1 MKKILFFFIINP
13 ILFFGTYAMDRYVHY
28 GHQQKKSHREYRTTF
43 QRQNNSCNFS
53 DAEKDVISDD
63 ISNIDSEDEVPSSKD
78 KKMLFMPR
86 GKPVLT
92 TKRASSKIIPQP
104 FVLPQHLQNQE
115 KTKSFMTKA
124 LFANSS
130 DVRIYAMETYGY
142 LGEIKKLILKVVV
155 ESDRKTFL
163 SKVQEIETNLQK
175 VLMKNFL
182 ETSDKE
188 IAKLCVEHSVALLK
202 EVQSAL

>member
-1 MKKILFFFIINP
+1 
-13 ILFFGTYAMDRYVHY
+13 MDRYVHS
-28 GHQQKKSHREYRTTF
+28 GHQQKKSHKEYRTTF
-43 QRQNNSCNFS
+43 HRQNSDNYS

-115 KTKSFMTKA
+115 KTKSF
-124 LFANSS
+124 N
-130 DVRIYAMETYGY
+130 
-142 LGEIKKLILKVVV
+142 
-155 ESDRKTFL
+155 
-163 SKVQEIETNLQK
+163 
-175 VLMKNFL
+175 
-182 ETSDKE
+182 
-188 IAKLCVEHSVALLK
+188 
-202 EVQSAL
+202 

>member
-1 MKKILFFFIINP
+1 MKKILFFCIINP
-13 ILFFGTYAMDRYVHY
+13 LLFFGTYAMDRYVHS
-28 GHQQKKSHREYRTTF
+28 GHQQKKSHKEYRTTF
-43 QRQNNSCNFS
+43 HRQNGDNYS

-92 TKRASSKIIPQP
+92 TKIASSKIIPQP
-104 FVLPQHLQNQE
+104 FILPQHLQNQE
-115 KTKSFMTKA
+115 ETKSFMTNV

-163 SKVQEIETNLQK
+163 SKVQEIEANLQK

-188 IAKLCVEHSVALLK
+188 IAKLCVEHSIALLK
-202 EVQSAL
+202 EVKSTL